1 MISMESSGEP
11 KKRRVAEFRTQ
22 QTVKLTK
29 LSYKQTLDL
38 IPLFSKITIRDP
50 EAEFSLPADLNPSDP
65 DAEFDFESS
74 LQILSETKKLEL
86 ENRFKKDADAYYVE
100 AKRSVVSTMSQIPSW
115 VYGLLVVLGRNDLKG
130 ILFNPLQ
137 IVVVAILGAG
147 V

>member
-1 MISMESSGEP
+1 
-11 KKRRVAEFRTQ
+11 
-22 QTVKLTK
+22 
-29 LSYKQTLDL
+29 
-38 IPLFSKITIRDP
+38 
-50 EAEFSLPADLNPSDP
+50 LPPDQETSESDP
-65 DAEFDFESS
+65 EFDFESS

-115 VYGLLVVLGRNDLKG
+115 VYGLLLVLGRNDLKG

-137 IVVVAILGAG
+137 MVFVAILGAG